1 MGFSTVLIISLAAG
15 VILVVGGGL
24 MMYMANL
31 VKSAYEIKVQ
41 INNEV
46 EERLSKMG
54 EDLDKKSRWI
64 KRDLL
69 EDIDKVKGNLLTENT
84 TRLNDLTAPLL
95 GRIETLEQTLKAER
109 VEWQKAIETDRQA
122 IATLE
127 ARLRR
132 GGGSGEAAQA
142 VQAARDAKDA
152 KDAKEAADGTA
163 PAAAPGTATP
173 AQPAAPAKPTAPAK
187 PQSPQNASS
196 WLPDLGSGGR

>member
-41 INNEV
+41 INSEV

-54 EDLDKKSRWI
+54 EDLDKKSKWI

-69 EDIDKVKGNLLTENT
+69 EDIDRVKTNLFTENSSK
-84 TRLNDLTAPLL
+84 LNDMTAPLL
-95 GRIETLEQTLKAER
+95 GRVEALEQGLKAER
-109 VEWQKAIETDRQA
+109 AEWQKAVDADRA
-122 IATLE
+122 TIAALE

-132 GGGSGEAAQA
+132 GGGGGEAAAA

-152 KDAKEAADGTA
+152 KDGEPGSSA
-163 PAAAPGTATP
+163 PPPAPGG
-173 AQPAAPAKPTAPAK
+173 PAAPAKPATPAK
-187 PQSPQNASS
+187 PQSGQKPAS
-196 WLPDLGSGGR
+196 WLPELG

>member
-31 VKSAYEIKVQ
+31 VRSAYEIKVQ
-41 INNEV
+41 INSEV

-54 EDLDKKSRWI
+54 EDLDKKSKWI

-69 EDIDKVKGNLLTENT
+69 EDIDRVKTNLFTENASK
-84 TRLNDLTAPLL
+84 LNDITAPLL
-95 GRIETLEQTLKAER
+95 GRIEALEQGMKAER
-109 VEWQKAIETDRQA
+109 AEWQKAVEADRA
-122 IATLE
+122 TIAALE

-132 GGGSGEAAQA
+132 GGGGGGGEAAAA

-152 KDAKEAADGTA
+152 KDGEAGTPA
-163 PAAAPGTATP
+163 PSAAPAPGAPPAAAK
-173 AQPAAPAKPTAPAK
+173 PAAPAKPQSGQKPA
-187 PQSPQNASS
+187 S
-196 WLPDLGSGGR
+196 WLPELG

>member
-31 VKSAYEIKVQ
+31 VRSAYEIKVQ
-41 INNEV
+41 INSEV

-54 EDLDKKSRWI
+54 EDLDKKSKWI

-69 EDIDKVKGNLLTENT
+69 EDIDRVKTNLFTENSSK
-84 TRLNDLTAPLL
+84 LNDITAPLL
-95 GRIETLEQTLKAER
+95 GRIEALEQGLKAER
-109 VEWQKAIETDRQA
+109 AEWQKAVEADRA
-122 IATLE
+122 TIAALE

-132 GGGSGEAAQA
+132 GGGGGEAAAA

-152 KDAKEAADGTA
+152 KEGEAGSPAPSAA
-163 PAAAPGTATP
+163 PAPGAPPTAAK
-173 AQPAAPAKPTAPAK
+173 PAAPTK
-187 PQSPQNASS
+187 PQSGQKPAS
-196 WLPDLGSGGR
+196 WLPELG